1 MPKKRRDSKIP
12 TPSWEHE
19 GGAITRT
26 IGGRSPQLYLAIGVV
41 TLVVAAIALIG
52 FGFVSDYIEDQNRPD
67 SAALTVGGTDYS
79 VKYYTE
85 RLKTYVQQ
93 NGGAVDGQPNS
104 QAADPSVAVPAV
116 TNLIVEE
123 RIALDSAGEK
133 NVFATEEEVKDEIAT
148 RLGIAADA
156 PEFDTR
162 FQEELVRSGLS
173 EDQYRDLVRAAVLRR
188 KLEDA
193 FKAEVPANAESIN
206 LRQIVVATQAE
217 ADDIRAQIE
226 GGADFATIAKEKS
239 LDTQSAP
246 NGGEIGWVPKGILNG
261 SIEDT
266 LFGLEANEITT
277 YPTSSQVV
285 VYQVTEKQP
294 DRVLEDDDKEALA
307 QAALTEWIT
316 DKRTALEIEEQ
327 ITQDADKYRWA
338 YERAYNAT

>member
-19 GGAITRT
+19 GGAITRS
-26 IGGRSPQLYLAIGVV
+26 IGGRSAQFYLTIGIV
-41 TLVVAAIALIG
+41 TLIAAAIFLIG
-52 FGFVSDYIEDQNRPD
+52 FGYVSDYIEDQNRPD
-67 SAALTVGGTDYS
+67 SAALTVGDTDYS
-79 VKYYTE
+79 LKYYTE

-104 QAADPSVAVPAV
+104 QAADPSIAVPAV

-123 RIALDSAGEK
+123 RIVLDAAGEK
-133 NVFATEEEVKDEIAT
+133 NVFATEEEVKAEIAT

-162 FQEELVRSGLS
+162 FQEELVRSGLT
-173 EDQYRDLVRAAVLRR
+173 EDQYRELVQAAVLRR
-188 KLEDA
+188 KLEDT
-193 FKAEVPANAESIN
+193 FKAEVPATAESIN

-217 ADDIRAQIE
+217 ADDIRSQVE

-239 LDTQSAP
+239 LDPQSAP
-246 NGGEIGWVPKGILNG
+246 NGGEVGWVPKGILNG
-261 SIEDT
+261 SLQDT
-266 LFGLEANEITT
+266 LFGLEANALTT
-277 YPTSSQVV
+277 FPTSSQVI
-285 VYQVTEKQP
+285 VYQVTEKQA
-294 DRVLEDDDKEALA
+294 DRTLEDDDKEALA
-307 QAALTEWIT
+307 QAALTDWLS